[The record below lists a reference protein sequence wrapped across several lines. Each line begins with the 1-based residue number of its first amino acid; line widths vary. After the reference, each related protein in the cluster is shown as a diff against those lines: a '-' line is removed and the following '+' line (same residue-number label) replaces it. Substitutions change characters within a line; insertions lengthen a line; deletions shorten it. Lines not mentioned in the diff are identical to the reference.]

1 MAKCAVL
8 PAITTK
14 HVDTCKDKKC
24 HFMKHNNLIYQGK
37 PELPWNLNGAKYV
50 AAKLVHHRYY
60 TIEYHQ
66 PQVAIL
72 PVVDNHSIVMVR
84 VKRPIIDDNPLEL
97 PAGSA
102 GKSEAP
108 VSAAER
114 ELREE
119 TGIKINSLNRFQLL
133 PSIAISPNRYPVLP
147 WIYQIDISQNEF
159 DIREQHD
166 GEVEN
171 VECLGYEEVKR
182 KILNGGIYI
191 SLAIAIVSRF
201 FFSRM

>member
-1 MAKCAVL
+1 MSISIDDPRMLGPQCPSLQPVS
-8 PAITTK
+8 TEHT
-14 HVDTCKDKKC
+14 
-24 HFMKHNNLIYQGK
+24 N
-37 PELPWNLNGAKYV
+37 PWFALKNRGG
-50 AAKLVHHRYY
+50 YY

-84 VKRPIIDDNPLEL
+84 VKRPVLDDTPLEL
-97 PAGSA
+97 PAG
-102 GKSEAP
+102 
-108 VSAAER
+108 AAALNETPKETAAR
-114 ELREE
+114 ELKEE
-119 TGIKINSLNRFQLL
+119 TGIRIDRIDRFNLL

-171 VECLGYEEVKR
+171 VECLEYEEVKR